1 MSAYPTHRGPGPF
14 KIFLSGGTSD
24 WRAKVALRLKGY
36 HVDLYDPFECSD
48 QQAIMDFTS
57 QDLFAAADS
66 HLVLAYHD
74 FDPLYGLS
82 MECTAAYVAGVPV
95 IYVSMQK
102 RPISMV
108 LGISRAVFADLEEAV
123 TFIIKRFKIMTIAAA
138 EDMAM
143 TPSSERH
150 TR

>member
-1 MSAYPTHRGPGPF
+1 MPAYPTHRGPGPF

-24 WRAKVALRLKGY
+24 WRDKVALRLKGY
-36 HVDLYDPFECSD
+36 HVDLYDPFERSD

-57 QDLFAAADS
+57 QDLSAAADS

-82 MECTAAYVAGVPV
+82 MECTAAYVAGVPIV
-95 IYVSMQK
+95 YVSVQK

-108 LGISRAVFADLEEAV
+108 LGIARAVFADLDEAV
-123 TFIIKRFKIMTIAAA
+123 AFIIKRFKIMTVAAA
-138 EDMAM
+138 EDMAVA
-143 TPSSERH
+143 ERH